1 MVEISTC
8 LLILYYPSP
17 STPLQRIMNS
27 NLSVKHRVE
36 ISIEKCVGEGGCW
49 GENIDHASLILGR
62 VGMMCA

>member
-1 MVEISTC
+1 MSIDFVLSQ
-8 LLILYYPSP
+8 SRP

-27 NLSVKHRVE
+27 NLSVKYRVE